1 MCRPVTCNTC
11 GKTTWAGCGD
21 HVDQVKATGPAD
33 QWCGGHGDPVQPT
46 VQPGSGLLK
55 IFGR

>member
-21 HVDQVKATGPAD
+21 HIDQVKAIVPAD

-46 VQPGSGLLK
+46 VKPDSGLFK
-55 IFGR
+55 IVRR